1 VSLLRDTLAV
11 FRMIKIEHS
20 VFALPF
26 AFTGA
31 FLAARPVLPVGSSMG
46 SPVTGAAQWTMPGW
60 DVLLPLTIAMI
71 AVRSFAMAYNRLAD
85 VDIDSLNPRTQ
96 NRPLVTGELSVAF
109 TKRFIF
115 ACMLVFT
122 TACAALNTTCLLLSP
137 VALAWSAFYSH
148 TKRFTPMCHFVLG
161 SVLGL
166 APVAGWL
173 AVSPSHLGYSA
184 VLLFF
189 AVSFWVAGF
198 DILYA
203 CQDAAF
209 DRSQGLFSLPA
220 SQGVPRALFASS
232 WTHGAAALL
241 FPMAGWY
248 AGLGVIYSV
257 VALLVGGILVWEHKL
272 IKAEDLS
279 RVNVAFFTLNGV
291 IAVFVFLGAWA
302 DLSLGSPWMFPR

>member
-1 VSLLRDTLAV
+1 MSLLRDTLAV
-11 FRMIKIEHS
+11 CRMIKIEHS

-31 FLAARPVLPVGSSMG
+31 FLAARHV
-46 SPVTGAAQWTMPGW
+46 SPVTGAAEWTMPGL
-60 DVLLPLTIAMI
+60 DVLAPLTVAMI

-85 VDIDSLNPRTQ
+85 VDIDSRNPRTK

-115 ACMLVFT
+115 VCMLVFT
-122 TACAALNTTCLLLSP
+122 TACASLNTTCLLLSP

-148 TKRFTPMCHFVLG
+148 TKRFTPLCHFVLG

-173 AVSPSHLGYSA
+173 AVSPGHLGYSA

-203 CQDAAF
+203 CQDAEF
-209 DRSQGLFSLPA
+209 DKSQGLFSLPA

-232 WTHGAAALL
+232 WTHAAAALL
-241 FPMAGWY
+241 FPMAGLY
-248 AGLGVIYSV
+248 AGLGILYAV
-257 VALLVGGILVWEHKL
+257 VVLLVGGILVWEHKL
-272 IKAEDLS
+272 ITAEDLS
-279 RVNVAFFTLNGV
+279 RINVAFFTLNGV

-302 DLSLGSPWMFPR
+302 DLHLGSPWMFPR

>member
-1 VSLLRDTLAV
+1 MSLFRDIGAV
-11 FRMIKIEHS
+11 CRMVKIEHS

-31 FLAARPVLPVGSSMG
+31 FLAQGPG
-46 SPVTGAAQWTMPGW
+46 PGW
-60 DVLLPLTIAMI
+60 SAPSWRVLVPLVVAMV
-71 AVRSFAMAYNRLAD
+71 AVRSFAMGYNRLAD
-85 VDIDSLNPRTQ
+85 LDIDRLNPRTQ
-96 NRPLVTGELSVAF
+96 GRPLVTGELSTAF
-109 TKRFIF
+109 TKRFLFVCAIIF
-115 ACMLVFT
+115 TA
-122 TACAALNTTCLLLSP
+122 ACAAMNSTCLLLSP
-137 VALAWSAFYSH
+137 VALLWSAFYSH
-148 TKRFTPMCHFVLG
+148 TKRFTPLCHFALG

-173 AVSPSHLGYSA
+173 AVSPTHLGYPA

-189 AVSFWVAGF
+189 AVTLWVAGF

-220 SQGVPRALFASS
+220 HQGVPRALFTAAATHAS
-232 WTHGAAALL
+232 AALL
-241 FPMAGWY
+241 FPMAG
-248 AGLGVIYSV
+248 ASGGLGLLFLGVSIVI
-257 VALLVGGILVWEHKL
+257 GGVLVWEHKL
-272 IKAEDLS
+272 ISADDLS

-302 DLSLGSPWMFPR
+302 DLLLGSRWMYGR

>member
-1 VSLLRDTLAV
+1 MSLLRDTLAIC
-11 FRMIKIEHS
+11 RMIKIEHS

-31 FLAARPVLPVGSSMG
+31 FLAVGVG
-46 SPVTGAAQWTMPGW
+46 PGWTMPGW
-60 DVLLPLTIAMI
+60 RVLLPLTIAMI
-71 AVRSFAMAYNRLAD
+71 AVRSFAMGYNRLAD
-85 VDIDSLNPRTQ
+85 VDIDSQNPRTKG
-96 NRPLVTGELSVAF
+96 RPLVTGELSLAF
-109 TKRFIF
+109 TKRFLMVC
-115 ACMLVFT
+115 ALVFIA
-122 TACAALNTTCLLLSP
+122 ACAALNSTCLLLSP
-137 VALAWSAFYSH
+137 LALGWSAFYSH
-148 TKRFTPMCHFVLG
+148 TKRFTPLCHFVLG

-173 AVSPSHLGYSA
+173 AVSPAHLGYPA

-203 CQDAAF
+203 CQDADF

-220 SQGVPRALFASS
+220 QQGLPRALFASA

-241 FPMAGWY
+241 FPMVGWY
-248 AGLGVIYSV
+248 AGLGLVYTLVTLVI
-257 VALLVGGILVWEHKL
+257 GGILVWEHKL
-272 IKAEDLS
+272 IQPGDLS

-302 DLSLGSPWMFPR
+302 DLSLGSPWMLPR

>member
-1 VSLLRDTLAV
+1 MSVLRDTLAV
-11 FRMIKIEHS
+11 CRMIKIEHS

-31 FLAARPVLPVGSSMG
+31 FLAQ
-46 SPVTGAAQWTMPGW
+46 GAGPGW
-60 DVLLPLTIAMI
+60 SAPSWRVLGPLVVAMV

-85 VDIDSLNPRTQ
+85 LDIDRLNPRTKA
-96 NRPLVTGELSVAF
+96 RPLVTGELSVAF
-109 TKRFIF
+109 TKRFLF
-115 ACMLVFT
+115 ACAIIFT
-122 TACAALNTTCLLLSP
+122 AACAAMNSTCLLLSP

-148 TKRFTPMCHFVLG
+148 TKRFTPLCHFALG

-173 AVSPSHLGYSA
+173 AVSPSHLGYPA

-189 AVSFWVAGF
+189 AVTLWVAGF

-203 CQDAAF
+203 CQDAEF

-220 SQGVPRALFASS
+220 HQGVPRALF
-232 WTHGAAALL
+232 TAAATHASAAML
-241 FPMAGWY
+241 FPMAGLSG
-248 AGLGVIYSV
+248 GLGLPFLGVSLVI
-257 VALLVGGILVWEHKL
+257 GGVLVWEHRL
-272 IKAEDLS
+272 ISAEDLS

-302 DLSLGSPWMFPR
+302 DLALGSPWLFTR

>member
-1 VSLLRDTLAV
+1 MSILRDTLAIC
-11 FRMIKIEHS
+11 RMIKIEHS

-31 FLAARPVLPVGSSMG
+31 FLAARPVTPIIDAAG
-46 SPVTGAAQWTMPGW
+46 GATQWAMPSW
-60 DVLLPLTIAMI
+60 RVLLPLAIAMV

-85 VDIDSLNPRTQ
+85 VDIDSQNPRTR
-96 NRPLVTGELSVAF
+96 NRPLVTGELSIAF

-122 TACAALNTTCLLLSP
+122 AACAALNSTCFLLSP

-148 TKRFTPMCHFVLG
+148 TKRFTPLCHFALG

-173 AVSPSHLGYSA
+173 AVQPQHLGFPA

-203 CQDAAF
+203 CQDAEF

-220 SQGVPRALFASS
+220 QAGVPRSLFASA
-232 WTHGAAALL
+232 WTHAAAALL
-241 FPMAGWY
+241 FPMVGWY
-248 AGLGVIYSV
+248 GGLGLVYTLV
-257 VALLVGGILVWEHKL
+257 TLLVGGILVWEHKL
-272 IKAEDLS
+272 ITPDDLS
-279 RVNVAFFTLNGV
+279 KVNVAFFTMNGV

-302 DLSLGSPWMFPR
+302 DLALGSPWMFSR

>member
-1 VSLLRDTLAV
+1 VNLLRDTLAV
-11 FRMIKIEHS
+11 CRMIKIEHS

-31 FLAARPVLPVGSSMG
+31 FVAAKS
-46 SPVTGAAQWTMPGW
+46 GAGWAMPGW
-60 DVLLPLTIAMI
+60 RVLLPLTIAMI

-85 VDIDSLNPRTQ
+85 VDIDSINPRTK
-96 NRPLVTGELSVAF
+96 NRPLVTGELSVEF
-109 TKRFIF
+109 TKRFTF
-115 ACMLVFT
+115 ACVLVFT
-122 TACAALNTTCLLLSP
+122 TACWAINSTCLLLSP
-137 VALAWSAFYSH
+137 VAILWSAFYSH
-148 TKRFTPMCHFVLG
+148 TKRFTPLCHLVLG

-173 AVSPSHLGYSA
+173 AVSPSHLGYPA

-189 AVSFWVAGF
+189 AVTFWVAGF

-209 DRSQGLFSLPA
+209 DRDQGLFSLPA
-220 SQGVPRALFASS
+220 QQGVPRALFTSA

-248 AGLGVIYSV
+248 ANLGLVYTV
-257 VALLVGGILVWEHKL
+257 VTLLVGGILVWEHKL
-272 IKAEDLS
+272 IKADDLS

-302 DLSLGSPWMFPR
+302 DLYLGSPWMFPR

>member
-31 FLAARPVLPVGSSMG
+31 FMAARTI
-46 SPVTGAAQWTMPGW
+46 SPVTGAAQWAMPGL

-85 VDIDSLNPRTQ
+85 VDIDSINPRTR

-137 VALAWSAFYSH
+137 VALGLSAFYSH
-148 TKRFTPMCHFVLG
+148 TKRFTPLCHFALG

-173 AVSPSHLGYSA
+173 AVSPLRLGYPA

-189 AVSFWVAGF
+189 AVTFWVAGF

-203 CQDAAF
+203 CQDEEF

-220 SQGVPRALFASS
+220 QVGVPRALFSSS
-232 WTHGAAALL
+232 WTHAAAAML

-248 AGLGVIYSV
+248 AGLGLVYSV
-257 VALLVGGILVWEHKL
+257 VTLLVGGILVWEHKL
-272 IKAEDLS
+272 IKPEDLS

-302 DLSLGSPWMFPR
+302 DLALGSPWMFPR

>member
-1 VSLLRDTLAV
+1 VSLLRDTLAT

-31 FLAARPVLPVGSSMG
+31 FLAARAT
-46 SPVTGAAQWTMPGW
+46 SPVTGAAQWAMPGLG
-60 DVLLPLTIAMI
+60 VLAPLAIAMI

-85 VDIDSLNPRTQ
+85 LDIDSKNPRTRS
-96 NRPLVTGELSVAF
+96 RPLVSGELSVLF
-109 TKRFIF
+109 TKRFIL
-115 ACMLVFT
+115 ACALIFT

-148 TKRFTPMCHFVLG
+148 TKRFTPLCHFVLG

-203 CQDAAF
+203 CQDAEF

-220 SQGVPRALFASS
+220 RQGVPRALFASS
-232 WTHGAAALL
+232 WTHAAAALL
-241 FPMAGWY
+241 FPMAGLH
-248 AGLGVIYSV
+248 AGLGLVYSV
-257 VALLVGGILVWEHKL
+257 VTLLVGGILVWEHKL
-272 IKAEDLS
+272 ITADDLS

-291 IAVFVFLGAWA
+291 IAVFVFLGAWV
-302 DLSLGSPWMFPR
+302 DLALGSPWMFPH

>member
-1 VSLLRDTLAV
+1 MSLLRDTLAV

-31 FLAARPVLPVGSSMG
+31 FLAAKPMPGGTM
-46 SPVTGAAQWTMPGW
+46 PDWTMPPAR
-60 DVLLPLTIAMI
+60 VLLALAIAMI
-71 AVRSFAMAYNRLAD
+71 AVRSFAMAYNRLVD
-85 VDIDSLNPRTQ
+85 VDIDSKNPRTQ
-96 NRPLVTGELSVAF
+96 SRPLVTGELSSAF
-109 TKRFIF
+109 TKRFI
-115 ACMLVFT
+115 LVCALIFT
-122 TACAALNTTCLLLSP
+122 TACAALNMTCLLLSP
-137 VALAWSAFYSH
+137 LALVWSAFYSH
-148 TKRFTPMCHFVLG
+148 TKRFTPLCHFALG

-173 AVSPSHLGYSA
+173 AVSPSHLGYPA

-189 AVSFWVAGF
+189 AVSLWVAGF

-203 CQDAAF
+203 CQDEAF

-220 SQGVPRALFASS
+220 VQGVPRALFASS
-232 WTHGAAALL
+232 WTHAAAALL
-241 FPMAGWY
+241 FPMAGWQ
-248 AGLGVIYSV
+248 AGLGIVYTAV
-257 VALLVGGILVWEHKL
+257 TLLVGGILVWEHKL
-272 IKAEDLS
+272 IRPGDLS

-302 DLSLGSPWMFPR
+302 DLSLGSPWMLAR

>member
-1 VSLLRDTLAV
+1 VSLLRDTLATC
-11 FRMIKIEHS
+11 RMIKIEHS

-31 FLAARPVLPVGSSMG
+31 FLAARTV
-46 SPVTGAAQWTMPGW
+46 SPVTGASTWTMPGW

-85 VDIDSLNPRTQ
+85 LDIDSQNPRTQ
-96 NRPLVTGELSVAF
+96 GRPLVTGELSVEF

-115 ACMLVFT
+115 ACMLIFT
-122 TACAALNTTCLLLSP
+122 TACAALNTTCFLLSP

-173 AVSPSHLGYSA
+173 AVQPHHLGYAA

-203 CQDAAF
+203 CQDADF

-232 WTHGAAALL
+232 WTHAAAALL
-241 FPMAGWY
+241 FPMTGWY
-248 AGLGVIYSV
+248 AGLGIVYSV

-272 IKAEDLS
+272 ISPDDLS
-279 RVNVAFFTLNGV
+279 KVNVAFFTLNGV

-302 DLSLGSPWMFPR
+302 DLHLGSPWFFPR

>member
-1 VSLLRDTLAV
+1 VSLLRNTLAT

-31 FLAARPVLPVGSSMG
+31 FLAARTV
-46 SPVTGAAQWTMPGW
+46 SPVTGAAQWTRPGA

-71 AVRSFAMAYNRLAD
+71 AVRSFGMAYNRLAD
-85 VDIDSLNPRTQ
+85 VDIDSLNPRTSA
-96 NRPLVTGELSVAF
+96 RPLVTGELSIAF
-109 TKRFIF
+109 TKRFLF
-115 ACMLVFT
+115 ACALIFT
-122 TACAALNTTCLLLSP
+122 AACAALNSTCLLLSP

-148 TKRFTPMCHFVLG
+148 TKRFTPLCHFVLG

-173 AVSPSHLGYSA
+173 AVSPTHLGYPA
-184 VLLFF
+184 VLLFC
-189 AVSFWVAGF
+189 AVSLWVAGF

-203 CQDAAF
+203 CQDEEF

-220 SQGVPRALFASS
+220 VQGVPRALFASS
-232 WTHGAAALL
+232 WTHAAAAML

-248 AGLGVIYSV
+248 AGLGIIYAV
-257 VALLVGGILVWEHKL
+257 VTLLVGGILVWEHKL
-272 IKAEDLS
+272 IKADDLS
-279 RVNVAFFTLNGV
+279 RVNVAFFTLNGI

-302 DLSLGSPWMFPR
+302 DLALGSAWMLAR